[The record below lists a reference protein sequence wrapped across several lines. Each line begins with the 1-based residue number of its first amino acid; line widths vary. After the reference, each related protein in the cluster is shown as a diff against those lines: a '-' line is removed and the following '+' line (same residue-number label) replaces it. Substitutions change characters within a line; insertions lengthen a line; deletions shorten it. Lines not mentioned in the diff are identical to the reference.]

1 MGSIEEHA
9 YVNLSY
15 THTHTEVCMGTYMS
29 SVDTHTAC
37 VYNIHEHT
45 NKFLSWKSFFF
56 HFDRRSNES

>member
-45 NKFLSWKSFFF
+45 NKFLS
-56 HFDRRSNES
+56 